1 VENIDRASTSVSK
14 GGVFLSIELSSNART
29 VLEKRYLRKK
39 DDGTFET
46 PEEMF
51 YRVAYNIAEADK
63 LYDKKANI
71 KKKAERFY
79 ELMTSLKFMPNS
91 PTLMVRQDS

>member
-1 VENIDRASTSVSK
+1 VSK

>member
-1 VENIDRASTSVSK
+1 
-14 GGVFLSIELSSNART
+14 
-29 VLEKRYLRKK
+29 
-39 DDGTFET
+39 
-46 PEEMF
+46 MF

>member
-1 VENIDRASTSVSK
+1 MENIDRASTSVSK
-14 GGVFLSIELSSNART
+14 GGVFVNRAKQQRPNGFREALSE
-29 VLEKRYLRKK
+29 KK

-71 KKKAERFY
+71 KRKQNAS
-79 ELMTSLKFMPNS
+79 TS
-91 PTLMVRQDS
+91 